1 MKKLFFVIV
10 ALILMTTCVAYADD
24 NPCKSSGLQ
33 SADASIMTVSGSYN
47 RCLCGV
53 ELVPASADATLILYD
68 HASAASGNE
77 LAKILAYTS
86 DIPGGWPPGRGCI
99 EVNNG
104 IYADVTGTGAAYIVW
119 YK

>member
-1 MKKLFFVIV
+1 MKRILAITIILLL
-10 ALILMTTCVAYADD
+10 ALACTVLADD
-24 NPCKSSGLQ
+24 GPCKSSGLQ
-33 SADASIMTVSGSYN
+33 TADGAIMTAAGSYN

-53 ELVPASADATLILYD
+53 ELVPGSANSTLILYD
-68 HASAASGNE
+68 NASAASGNE
-77 LAKILAYTS
+77 LAKVLAYVS
-86 DIPGGWPPGRGCI
+86 DMPGGWPPVGGCA